1 MKKLLSFSILIMLLF
16 TLVSF
21 AQPKD
26 AYLYEFLGK
35 SKGQITNIWGN
46 PERVDIDRSGY
57 VVWYY
62 TYNYDVI
69 RTFYFYDSYVE
80 RAGSVIF
87 INDYEYAR
95 ALWIKLAENF
105 ETLGFIPYSKNKS
118 VITVTNGRVYIDC
131 RISKNT
137 ADYSIALLAYR

>member
-1 MKKLLSFSILIMLLF
+1 MKKLLNYSILIMLLF

-26 AYLYEFLGK
+26 SYLYKFLGK
-35 SKGQITNIWGN
+35 SKGQITKVWGD
-46 PERVDIDRSGY
+46 PEQVDIDKSGY

-62 TYNYDVI
+62 TYNYDVV

-80 RAGSVIF
+80 MAGSVIF
-87 INDYEYAR
+87 IKDYDYAVGV
-95 ALWIKLAENF
+95 WIKLAENF
-105 ETLGFIPYSKNKS
+105 ESLGFAPYSKNKS

-131 RISKNT
+131 RISKNP
-137 ADYSIALLAYR
+137 ADYSITLLAYR